1 MKVKRTIAL
10 TAVFILSLLF
20 SLYLT
25 FPFDRIA
32 TKIMVDR
39 GLTPVGVEFRHFP
52 PELLIGELPV
62 GSLTLK
68 NVAVKPVGVKKF
80 SVEGNVCGGKFRL
93 ELTNPIGHLTFKLNS
108 LKLEN
113 CPLKIPVGVKGS
125 IDATGNLVLKE
136 KHVVGGKGKAV
147 LLDVLLEDV
156 NFGLFSFK
164 KLDLGEGN
172 IGYAVKSR
180 DYISIKGNL
189 KGKDAEVTV
198 SGGFNYNP
206 SNLLNSYLNLRVTV
220 KLKKGKLAGKEF
232 NFTIRGNV
240 NSLRLY

>member
-10 TAVFILSLLF
+10 IVVFILSLLF

-32 TKIMVDR
+32 TKILVDR
-39 GLTPVGVEFRHFP
+39 GLSPVGVEFRHFP
-52 PELLIGELPV
+52 PELLIGKLPIR
-62 GSLTLK
+62 GLTLE
-68 NVAVKPVGVKKF
+68 NVAVKPIGVRRF
-80 SVEGNVCGGKFRL
+80 AVEGNICGGKFRL
-93 ELTNPIGHLTFKLNS
+93 ELTNPIGHLTFKLNR

-113 CPLKIPVGVKGS
+113 CPLKIPVKIMGS
-125 IDATGNLVLKE
+125 VDATGNLVLKG

-147 LLDVLLEDV
+147 LSDVLLKDV

-172 IGYAVKSR
+172 IRYAVESR
-180 DYISIKGNL
+180 NYISIKGNL
-189 KGKDAEVTV
+189 KGKDADITA
-198 SGGFNYNP
+198 SGGFSYNP
-206 SNLLNSYLNLRVTV
+206 SNFLNSYLNLRVSV
-220 KLKKGKLAGKEF
+220 KLKKSKFAGKEF